1 MMYKCPI
8 CGIVL
13 TEKQYQ
19 EEIKNGS
26 MGMCFCEYTP
36 EDKVLN
42 KYEQIENLI
51 PLKYYG

>member
-19 EEIKNGS
+19 EEIKN
-26 MGMCFCEYTP
+26 P
-36 EDKVLN
+36 KN
-42 KYEQIENLI
+42 KKNIIL
-51 PLKYYG
+51 